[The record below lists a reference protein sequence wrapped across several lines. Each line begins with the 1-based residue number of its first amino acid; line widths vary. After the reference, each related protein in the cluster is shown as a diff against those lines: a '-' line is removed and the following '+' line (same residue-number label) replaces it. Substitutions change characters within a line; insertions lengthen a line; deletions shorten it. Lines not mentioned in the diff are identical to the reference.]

1 MSLIENTI
9 SKAFLKKIRQR
20 QAKEQDSNE
29 EQTNEP
35 VGKTAVSIRQAE
47 FSDYEN
53 VDRLNRKLGQG
64 PDSPENWQRL
74 WRENPAIK
82 DLKAP
87 GRIGWVLEDSGRIVG
102 FLGSIPLCYEFS
114 GTPVL
119 AAATCRFAVEMPYR
133 AFSHL
138 LVMAF
143 FRQKEYQ
150 LFIDS
155 SATPAA
161 AKIMAAVKA
170 QPLPQKDYDTILFW
184 VLNARRYSAFA
195 LRKMGAGKLT
205 VTAGALLGKATLGV
219 DSYRRNLRFQVPAQ
233 AYEVKEEKLSSLGKC
248 FRDFIA
254 NIGSEK
260 TGLLATRTPEILCW
274 HFEPPQNRRPASL
287 FACYQDGQMKGYLV
301 LRLYEETH
309 EGLRRAIVADMLIQK
324 NDSEVLAVLL
334 RSALR
339 AAQESGA
346 DILEVVG
353 FPSEIR
359 ECVSRFRP
367 YSRKLPAN
375 PFYFKAK
382 EKELQESLR
391 QETVW
396 YATPFDGD
404 STLWP

>member
-9 SKAFLKKIRQR
+9 SQAFLNKIRQR
-20 QAKEQDSNE
+20 QAKEEDSNE
-29 EQTNEP
+29 EQTYEP

-53 VDRLNRKLGQG
+53 VDQLNRKLGQG

-74 WRENPAIK
+74 WRDNPAIR

-87 GRIGWVLEDSGRIVG
+87 GRIGWVLEDSGRVVG

-114 GTPVL
+114 GAPVL
-119 AAATCRFAVEMPYR
+119 AAATCRFAVEPSYR

-170 QPLPQKDYDTILFW
+170 QPVPQKDYDEILFW

-195 LRKMGAGKLT
+195 LRKLRVGKLA
-205 VTAGALLGKATLGV
+205 VAAGALLGKATLGI
-219 DSYRRNLRFQVPAQ
+219 DSYRRNLGFRASAPAC
-233 AYEVKEEKLSSLGKC
+233 EVKEEELSSLGKC
-248 FRDFIA
+248 FEDFIGE
-254 NIGSEK
+254 IRSEK
-260 TGLLATRTPEILCW
+260 TGLLGIRTPEILRW
-274 HFEPPQNRRPASL
+274 HFEPPRNRRPASL
-287 FACYQDGQMKGYLV
+287 FACYQNGKMKGYLV
-301 LRLYEETH
+301 LRSYEETR
-309 EGLRRAIVADMLIQK
+309 EGLKRSIVADMLIQK
-324 NDSEVLAVLL
+324 NDADVLAVLL
-334 RSALR
+334 RSALQ
-339 AAQESGA
+339 AAQQSGA
-346 DILEVVG
+346 DILEFVG

-359 ECVSRFRP
+359 ERVSCFRP

-375 PFYFKAK
+375 PFYFKAR
-382 EKELQESLR
+382 EKALQESLK
-391 QETVW
+391 QESVW
-396 YATPFDGD
+396 YASPFDGD